1 MASVFATTAVTTAAP
16 FLQNIKIAAQQLK
29 PLVKEFQ
36 ETVKMT
42 TDEIKDVV
50 VTVKEAEQDI
60 TNAVT
65 SVDNQGKLNEL
76 QSNLQLEEA
85 KKNILKNDVSPSPSS
100 ASELTSMGKSMNKDY
115 INNTA
120 SELTSMGKD
129 YINNA
134 VSNNIPYNDIANSV
148 TNMPTMNNQNFNN
161 FSNPDTN
168 AATNTIPLYQG
179 GKKNSLKQ
187 IQKGG
192 RMAANRTRKSINEF
206 LNSSV
211 TSSYIYDMVQN
222 NMTKKGGKMKQKRK
236 SKRNKKRG
244 NGNKRSLKRL
254 RRR

>member
-85 KKNILKNDVSPSPSS
+85 KKNILENDVSPS
-100 ASELTSMGKSMNKDY
+100 
-115 INNTA
+115 A

-134 VSNNIPYNDIANSV
+134 VSSNIPYNDIANSV

-192 RMAANRTRKSINEF
+192 RLAANRTRKSINEF

-222 NMTKKGGKMKQKRK
+222 NMTKKGGKMKQRRK
-236 SKRNKKRG
+236 SKSKRKRS

>member
-29 PLVKEFQ
+29 PLIKEFK
-36 ETVKMT
+36 ETVEMT

-65 SVDNQGKLNEL
+65 SVDNQGKLYEL
-76 QSNLQLEEA
+76 QSNLELEEA
-85 KKNILKNDVSPSPSS
+85 KKDILENDISP
-100 ASELTSMGKSMNKDY
+100 
-115 INNTA
+115 

-129 YINNA
+129 YVA
-134 VSNNIPYNDIANSV
+134 SNNPYNDIANSS
-148 TNMPTMNNQNFNN
+148 
-161 FSNPDTN
+161 SNLPSMDN
-168 AATNTIPLYQG
+168 PNLDDIYNPLKKQRQYG
-179 GKKNSLKQ
+179 GKKISLKH

-192 RMAANRTRKSINEF
+192 RLAAKRTKKSINEF

-222 NMTKKGGKMKQKRK
+222 GGNVKGKRK
-236 SKRNKKRG
+236 SKRKRSNK
-244 NGNKRSLKRL
+244 NKRSLKRA
-254 RRR
+254 RR